1 MYPISVR
8 VAALSALFLAS
19 PVWAAIYTV
28 SNKSGNV
35 VYLVSP
41 KTTGITLTPLL
52 PGEPLEFNTWFEG
65 VSQIRWQES
74 VVTNPES
81 FEKTQI
87 KQLGEYSADINLGAL
102 NIGARIEILSG
113 GKFNYYFGIQG
124 SGKDVH
130 ARKIG

>member
-1 MYPISVR
+1 MSPISMR
-8 VAALSALFLAS
+8 VAVLSALLLAS
-19 PVWAAIYTV
+19 SSRAAIYTV
-28 SNKSGNV
+28 ANKSGNV
-35 VYLVSP
+35 VYLVSHEGAG
-41 KTTGITLTPLL
+41 TRLTPIL
-52 PGEPLEFNTWFEG
+52 PGKPSEFNTWFEG

-81 FEKTQI
+81 FEKAQI
-87 KQLGEYSADINLGAL
+87 KQLGEYSADIKLGAL

-124 SGKDVH
+124 SGKEVQ